1 MNKSKNFSGQPII
14 KQVLNFI
21 DPKDV
26 YRTAKK
32 RNSDRYTNFC
42 NNLNSCSTVISSL
55 APVIR
60 YHLMTY
66 IDLFKF
72 LKNPEAK
79 WEEITT
85 KNRNQLS
92 LFDP

>member
-1 MNKSKNFSGQPII
+1 M
-14 KQVLNFI
+14 L
-21 DPKDV
+21 
-26 YRTAKK
+26 
-32 RNSDRYTNFC
+32 
-42 NNLNSCSTVISSL
+42 VIQRKAQRKWAYSNMMS
-55 APVIR
+55 VIR

-85 KNRNQLS
+85 KSLGQLS

>member
-1 MNKSKNFSGQPII
+1 M
-14 KQVLNFI
+14 L
-21 DPKDV
+21 
-26 YRTAKK
+26 
-32 RNSDRYTNFC
+32 
-42 NNLNSCSTVISSL
+42 VIQRKAQRKWAYSNMMS
-55 APVIR
+55 VIR

-85 KNRNQLS
+85 KSLGQLS
-92 LFDP
+92 LFDPQEGSILKRPWRPSKIRHSKSIFHYFRFLSDNNEKK

>member
-1 MNKSKNFSGQPII
+1 
-14 KQVLNFI
+14 
-21 DPKDV
+21 
-26 YRTAKK
+26 
-32 RNSDRYTNFC
+32 
-42 NNLNSCSTVISSL
+42 
-55 APVIR
+55 
-60 YHLMTY
+60 MTY

-85 KNRNQLS
+85 KNLGQLS